1 MIRSGLRCLA
11 AIDIDPVAIAT
22 LRANLVERQDSDLP
36 IVAHAL
42 DRDLRKFKPDQ
53 LAALIGTNRVDA
65 KIAERQAA
73 SRYLKALVGIGVLRE
88 QTFGKEKLFVHPKLM
103 SLLTRDSNTFIAYR

>member
-103 SLLTRDSNTFIAYR
+103 SLLTRDSNTFTQYR